1 MSSADPTKL
10 SFQLIICCRIS
21 QFLERLAAL
30 FSRVKTRI
38 NFNFWHIII
47 FATKNFECDLIL
59 NNQGVLSDQRINFD
73 AKSAFADAKF
83 SYDTDGNLNIKR
95 VKGRIGGQS
104 IARVGLYLG
113 KENVKHLQDIGYFSL
128 ESQGLNGSVLSDGN
142 VRFSRGAN
150 FLGLSIGNSEVFRAE
165 LSYNQC
171 NKLEEVQ
178 MLLKRS
184 NGYFKQTKK
193 FSYDDDG
200 QILEVKENKNVWKYE
215 YDQNGNMH
223 KLMFGPDQ
231 HVFDYDENDLL
242 VRYNQVKIGYD
253 SLGRITKHYKKMQF
267 SYGTGNLLNEVILVQ
282 IGGRKINYFYDH
294 MDRLGMALKQI
305 KL

>member
-1 MSSADPTKL
+1 MHS
-10 SFQLIICCRIS
+10 
-21 QFLERLAAL
+21 
-30 FSRVKTRI
+30 
-38 NFNFWHIII
+38 HIII
-47 FATKNFECDLIL
+47 FATKNFECDLIH

-83 SYDTDGNLNIKR
+83 SFDTDSNLNIKR

-113 KENVKHLQDIGYFSL
+113 KENTKHLQDIGYFSL
-128 ESQGLNGSVLSDGN
+128 ESQGLNGSILSDGN
-142 VRFSRGAN
+142 VRYSRGDN

-193 FSYDDDG
+193 FTYDDDG
-200 QILEVKENKNVWKYE
+200 QILEVQENKNVWKYE

-242 VRYNQVKIGYD
+242 VRYNQGKIGYD